1 MLIDL
6 QNIQSIFPNSTLAAF
21 TATADKTTR
30 TDISEKLTSG
40 NARIIVKGFDR
51 PNLSLT
57 VALKNGWKVKVLNFL
72 KERAG
77 LSGIIYTLSR
87 RETEN
92 VAKFLNDNGY
102 NAIAYHAGLDSE
114 VRKIEGKVRDSIRKS
129 KSSESIRK
137 NRI

>member
-1 MLIDL
+1 MPRG
-6 QNIQSIFPNSTLAAF
+6 S
-21 TATADKTTR
+21 
-30 TDISEKLTSG
+30 SG

-114 VRKIEGKVRDSIRKS
+114 VRKIAQETFMSKLNLMNIRFCQ
-129 KSSESIRK
+129 I
-137 NRI
+137 